1 MMNLYGLENKPI
13 PFPIRFELTP
23 LIHDALMDY
32 GPPVVD
38 SIPPLCARP
47 VKENTQ
53 DHYTKEQYKSETPL
67 DRSPSLEKEIFNRN
81 QTHRLQ

>member
-1 MMNLYGLENKPI
+1 MMILYGLQNKPI
-13 PFPIRFELTP
+13 PFLIRFELTP

-32 GPPVVD
+32 CPPVVD
-38 SIPPLCARP
+38 SIPPLWARP

-53 DHYTKEQYKSETPL
+53 NHHTKKQYKSETPL
-67 DRSPSLEKEIFNRN
+67 NKSPSLEKEIFNRN